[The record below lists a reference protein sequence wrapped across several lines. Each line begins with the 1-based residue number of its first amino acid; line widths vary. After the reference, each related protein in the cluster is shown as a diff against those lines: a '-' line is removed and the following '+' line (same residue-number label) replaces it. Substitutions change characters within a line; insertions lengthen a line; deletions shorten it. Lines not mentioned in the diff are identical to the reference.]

1 MGTVELLFKNSFMTP
16 IQTCPPMPRYALLE
30 HTGAPDDPSGCHYDL
45 LLETGEHCRTWRL
58 ARKPAAG
65 EPAQAAVEL
74 AAHRLVWLTPR
85 SAAVSGGRGW
95 ARGIAHGH
103 YAGTLPS
110 EAQTPVRVQLLD
122 GALKGWLQLEGGC
135 CGLEPCPTP
144 GGNVP

>member
-1 MGTVELLFKNSFMTP
+1 
-16 IQTCPPMPRYALLE
+16 MPRYALLE

-74 AAHRLVWLTPR
+74 APHRVVWLTPR

-103 YAGTLPS
+103 YAGALPS
-110 EAQTPVRVQLLD
+110 EAQAPVRVQMLD
-122 GALKGWLQLEGGC
+122 GALAGRLRIEAGC
-135 CGLEPCPTP
+135 CVVEPCPTP
-144 GGNVP
+144 SGNVP